1 MACLSATTT
10 MLALT
15 RPRLELNDRV
25 SNKVITEPHGMTIH
39 VKPLLALH
47 ALQQHFQMV
56 LFYLFRM

>member
-1 MACLSATTT
+1 

-25 SNKVITEPHGMTIH
+25 SNKVFQLWSLWTEPYGMTIH

-47 ALQQHFQMV
+47 ALQQYFQMV

>member
-1 MACLSATTT
+1 

-47 ALQQHFQMV
+47 ALQQYFQMV